1 MFMSSGGVVCG
12 NNRRCG
18 GISMRLYLK
27 CVCYRVT
34 CGTLAHEHMYAL
46 YFKKLMSFDM
56 CVYFGL
62 LLAVAIWNI
71 AYIGYTMYLKNRAST
86 MPEFSDWFVSLM
98 HLVVPVLLRVF
109 FSLNF
114 DDILAIDLVFSIYRA
129 HRNET
134 KSFWNVENRQLI
146 AQINVLCEKGQ
157 IHAKG
162 QMVGKVDF
170 IAWQISWGLC
180 IRNGHNRNARRE
192 LLNHKLLVFRYVK
205 FHDCIAISEFKMPH
219 ARYIA
224 GYCVN
229 ECQDILP
236 TQKQSSRQQTIS
248 KYRPPH
254 QI

>member
-1 MFMSSGGVVCG
+1 M
-12 NNRRCG
+12 
-18 GISMRLYLK
+18 
-27 CVCYRVT
+27 
-34 CGTLAHEHMYAL
+34 
-46 YFKKLMSFDM
+46 
-56 CVYFGL
+56 
-62 LLAVAIWNI
+62 
-71 AYIGYTMYLKNRAST
+71 
-86 MPEFSDWFVSLM
+86 
-98 HLVVPVLLRVF
+98 
-109 FSLNF
+109 
-114 DDILAIDLVFSIYRA
+114 FSIYRA

-248 KYRPPH
+248 KYRPPPIKYKLNWIMDLKYRNH
-254 QI
+254 NMDESQIWINWNDKIRQGRSKSDGFSRN